1 MRLSESIESASK
13 DEGAPASVVNE
24 GLPREVEVAIAL
36 LGLALTAPLLIIVAI
51 SVAVSSPGPI
61 LFRQKRIGRNGVPF
75 ILYKFRTMR
84 VAQGGLQV
92 TARDDARVTSVGRLL
107 RLMKLDEW
115 PELWN
120 VAKGDMSLVGPRP
133 EVPHYVK
140 LDDPLWRQVFHV
152 RPGIT
157 DPVAV
162 HLRNEEELMSRVEGD
177 RERFYVET
185 LLRYKLLGNLAYLKR
200 RTWRSDIAV
209 LFKTITAVAFPG
221 SAPPP
226 SLQEIT
232 NFMKEK

>member
-1 MRLSESIESASK
+1 MRLSEITESVSK
-13 DEGAPASVVNE
+13 GGGTSAGMVKE
-24 GLPREVEVAIAL
+24 GLPRGVEITLAL
-36 LGLALTAPLLIIVAI
+36 LGLAVTTPLWIVAAI
-51 SVAVSSPGPI
+51 SVAASSPGPI
-61 LFRQKRIGRNGVPF
+61 LFRQERLGRYGIPF
-75 ILYKFRTMR
+75 TLYKFRTMR

-133 EVPHYVK
+133 EVPRYVK
-140 LDDPLWRQVFHV
+140 LDDPLWQQVFHV

-185 LLRYKLLGNLAYLKR
+185 LLRYKLLGNLAYLQR

-226 SLQEIT
+226 SLQEIA
-232 NFMKEK
+232 NFMKER